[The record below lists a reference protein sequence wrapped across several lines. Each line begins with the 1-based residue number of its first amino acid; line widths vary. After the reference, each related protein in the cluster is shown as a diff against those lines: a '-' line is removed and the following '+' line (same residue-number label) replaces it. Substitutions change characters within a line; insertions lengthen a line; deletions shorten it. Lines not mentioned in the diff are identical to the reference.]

1 MESTVPE
8 FTLVEAR
15 VLPVSGNVAQNALVF
30 GDADNDA
37 AHDNELVIGTLNGEL
52 LVYKGTEILCS
63 ATDLGS
69 VCTSLHTTLT
79 PCPCTLTPAAG
90 NTDNLGVRGG
100 HSRRGAQLCGCDRG
114 RGPVPR
120 V

>member
-1 MESTVPE
+1 MCVCVHTYGMLANAVPE

-15 VLPVSGNVAQNALVF
+15 VLPVSGNVVQNALVF

-69 VCTSLHTTLT
+69 VRT
-79 PCPCTLTPAAG
+79 PDTPH
-90 NTDNLGVRGG
+90 NCCL
-100 HSRRGAQLCGCDRG
+100 LFFFF
-114 RGPVPR
+114 
-120 V
+120 

>member
-69 VCTSLHTTLT
+69 VCTFPSHHAKTVPVLLIQTH
-79 PCPCTLTPAAG
+79 PCCWEH
-90 NTDNLGVRGG
+90 R
-100 HSRRGAQLCGCDRG
+100 
-114 RGPVPR
+114 
-120 V
+120 